1 MKDRVRKI
9 GILFAA
15 LTVSASLTIV
25 SPFYSKIAQ
34 DKGIEK
40 WLIGLVYSSFP
51 ISSLTISFFLQ
62 PFMQRLGR
70 TAILLY
76 GMLLESLNIFLM
88 ALVPFSNFGMALFLS
103 FASRMIGGLS
113 SAMLTISFKL
123 CFILI
128 ISSYSILTSDYP
140 DEIAKMI
147 ALMEIVSG
155 IGYIMGPLIGSVM
168 YFIGGFSTSCIIL
181 SIIILLYIPLLYIC
195 VGPSRPY
202 ILSNDHISMPRV
214 AMKPV

>member
-113 SAMLTISFKL
+113 SAMLTIS
-123 CFILI
+123 
-128 ISSYSILTSDYP
+128 SYSILTSDYP

>member
-1 MKDRVRKI
+1 MKDRIRKA

-15 LTVSASLTIV
+15 LTVSASFTIV

-51 ISSLTISFFLQ
+51 ISSLAISFFLQ

-70 TAILLY
+70 TKILLF
-76 GMLLESLNIFLM
+76 GMFLESLNILLM
-88 ALVPFSNFGMALFLS
+88 ALVPFSNFAMALFLS
-103 FASRMIGGLS
+103 FTSRMIGGWS
-113 SAMLTISFKL
+113 SAMLT
-123 CFILI
+123 

-155 IGYIMGPLIGSVM
+155 IGYIMGPLIGSII
-168 YFIGGFSTSCIIL
+168 YLIGGFSTSCIIL
-181 SIIILLYIPLLYIC
+181 SIIILLYTPILYIC

-202 ILSNDHISMPRV
+202 ILSNDHIIMSHV
-214 AMKPV
+214 AMKPVYFI